1 MKFLISK
8 KSHFLDCA
16 HGELVRNGYCND
28 QANNEKCIYDGGDCC
43 GPCINAEYCTACE
56 CLGNITASNGI
67 SNALAGDHGI
77 SNALLGDGF
86 CNDEINT
93 LECGLDGFDC
103 CGANVLDVN
112 CTECICHGNI
122 CENSC
127 SKKFL
132 Q

>member
-1 MKFLISK
+1 M
-8 KSHFLDCA
+8 
-16 HGELVRNGYCND
+16 
-28 QANNEKCIYDGGDCC
+28 
-43 GPCINAEYCTACE
+43 
-56 CLGNITASNGI
+56 
-67 SNALAGDHGI
+67 

-122 CENSC
+122 CENRC